1 MIYFAAKLLFG
12 IDLAD
17 IFTRGGFRFQAIRPA
32 PNTTFLAATPMS
44 PIRVTPAVVGS
55 REVNTDAGKD
65 FVARVLGSTERVWD
79 EIFRK
84 MGRQY
89 QKPNLV
95 LFSGYVQ
102 SACGMAQSA
111 MGPFYCP
118 LDQKVYIDLS
128 FYQDM
133 KSRLGA
139 PGDFAQ
145 AYVIAHEI
153 GHHVQNLFGI
163 AEKVT
168 QARMRSSEA
177 VANSLSVRMELQ
189 ADCFAGIWAKEADAT
204 RKILEDGDIE
214 EGLNAAA
221 AIGDD
226 RLQKRSTVM
235 SCPTPLPMAARRSA
249 FAGSSKGFRH
259 PTCVIATH
267 LEQTSSDGWCSPRED
282 SMDISAIGRQFGLDD
297 EQTRAALD
305 ALVPVV
311 AAGMRRTAQSPEGLQ
326 EVLRQVLTG
335 GYGGSLDDDRPC
347 RQLRARQ
354 AGRR

>member
-1 MIYFAAKLLFG
+1 MRLDQENPSDRVEDQRRGGFGRGGFGFPGGGRRIVVPGGRGGFGLSTILLLVIIYFAAKLLFG
-12 IDLAD
+12 IDLVD
-17 IFTRGGFRFQAIRPA
+17 IFTRGGVPVPSDQSTEYTVPGGD
-32 PNTTFLAATPMS
+32 TDVTS
-44 PIRVTPAVVGS
+44 PGDTGGGVDSPDVT
-55 REVNTDAGKD
+55 TDAGKD

-102 SACGMAQSA
+102 SACGTAQSA

-168 QARMRSSEA
+168 QARMRSQEA
-177 VANSLSVRMELQ
+177 EANQLSVRMELQ

-204 RKILEDGDIE
+204 KKILEEGDIE

-221 AIGDD
+221 QIGDD
-226 RLQKRSTVM
+226 RLQKRSTGYVV
-235 SCPTPLPMAARRSA
+235 PDA
-249 FAGSSKGFRH
+249 FTHGSS
-259 PTCVIATH
+259 
-267 LEQTSSDGWCSPRED
+267 
-282 SMDISAIGRQFGLDD
+282 
-297 EQTRAALD
+297 
-305 ALVPVV
+305 
-311 AAGMRRTAQSPEGLQ
+311 AQRVRWFKQGLQ
-326 EVLRQVLTG
+326 ANDLRDCDTFG
-335 GYGGSLDDDRPC
+335 TD
-347 RQLRARQ
+347 QL
-354 AGRR
+354 

>member
-1 MIYFAAKLLFG
+1 MRLDQENPSDRVEDQRGRGFGRGGFGFPGGRRIVVPMGGRGGFGISTILLLVLIYFAAKLLFG

-17 IFTRGGFRFQAIRPA
+17 IFTRGGVQIPGDQTGTEYNLPRGD
-32 PNTTFLAATPMS
+32 TD
-44 PIRVTPAVVGS
+44 VTNPGDTGGGVGS

-168 QARMRSSEA
+168 QARMQSSEA

-226 RLQKRSTVM
+226 RLQKRSTGYVV
-235 SCPTPLPMAARRSA
+235 PDA
-249 FAGSSKGFRH
+249 FTHGSS
-259 PTCVIATH
+259 
-267 LEQTSSDGWCSPRED
+267 
-282 SMDISAIGRQFGLDD
+282 
-297 EQTRAALD
+297 
-305 ALVPVV
+305 
-311 AAGMRRTAQSPEGLQ
+311 AQRVRWFKQGLQ
-326 EVLRQVLTG
+326 ASDLRDCDTFG
-335 GYGGSLDDDRPC
+335 TD
-347 RQLRARQ
+347 QL
-354 AGRR
+354 

>member
-1 MIYFAAKLLFG
+1 VRLDQENPSDRVEDQRGRGFGRGGFGFPGGRRIVVPMGGRGGFGLSTILLLVLIYFAAKLLFG

-17 IFTRGGFRFQAIRPA
+17 IFTRGGVQIPGDQTGTEYNLPRGD
-32 PNTTFLAATPMS
+32 TD
-44 PIRVTPAVVGS
+44 VTNPGDTGGGVGS

-226 RLQKRSTVM
+226 RLQKRSTGYVV
-235 SCPTPLPMAARRSA
+235 PDA
-249 FAGSSKGFRH
+249 FTHGSS
-259 PTCVIATH
+259 
-267 LEQTSSDGWCSPRED
+267 
-282 SMDISAIGRQFGLDD
+282 
-297 EQTRAALD
+297 
-305 ALVPVV
+305 
-311 AAGMRRTAQSPEGLQ
+311 AQRVRWFKQGLQ
-326 EVLRQVLTG
+326 ASDLRDCDTFG
-335 GYGGSLDDDRPC
+335 TD
-347 RQLRARQ
+347 QL
-354 AGRR
+354 